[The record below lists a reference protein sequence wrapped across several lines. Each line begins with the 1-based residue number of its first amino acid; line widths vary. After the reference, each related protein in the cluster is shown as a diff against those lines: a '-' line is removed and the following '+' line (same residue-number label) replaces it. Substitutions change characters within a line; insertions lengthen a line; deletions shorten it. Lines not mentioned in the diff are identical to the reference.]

1 MAGNASVLIV
11 SASAGSGHVRAG
23 EALQQAFQQHHPDV
37 RVDHV
42 DILRLTRR
50 WVRAA
55 YGDGFELVA
64 SRAPWL
70 WREIYRRTDGP
81 AGHTARW
88 GRVAERML
96 FRAFHR
102 LLVRGDW
109 QLCLSTHFLPTQLA
123 AGAPG
128 TPPFALVVTDF
139 TLHRYWAQRRVR
151 RYFVPTD
158 AMAAELR
165 RRIAGAN
172 VDVLGIPVSPI
183 FSRTPAPEAAR
194 AKLGLDRHRPVLL
207 VMGGAFG
214 LGVEQNA
221 LAALRADLDAQVIA
235 ISGRNEAVR
244 ARLAARNIPR
254 RRLAV
259 HGYVRGIDTYLA
271 AADLVLTKP
280 GGLTTSEALAVGRPL
295 LLACAMPGHEE
306 GNARA
311 LQAAGAAVSVRTP
324 AAVTEAVRRIFS
336 DPAERSRLTRAARQL
351 GRPHAARDIAAAAS
365 HEYLLDATA

>member
-1 MAGNASVLIV
+1 MAANASVLIV

-81 AGHTARW
+81 AVHAARW
-88 GRVAERML
+88 GRVAERTL

-102 LLVRGDW
+102 LLVSGNW

-128 TPPFALVVTDF
+128 APPFGLVVTDF

-172 VDVLGIPVSPI
+172 VDVLGIPVSPA
-183 FSRTPAPEAAR
+183 FSHTPAPEAAR
-194 AKLGLDRHRPVLL
+194 AILGLDPYRPVLL

-214 LGVEQNA
+214 LGVEENA
-221 LAALRADLDAQVIA
+221 LAALRANLNIQVVA
-235 ISGRNEAVR
+235 ICGRNEAVR
-244 ARLAARNIPR
+244 ARLLARNVPAS
-254 RRLAV
+254 RLTV
-259 HGYVRGIDTYLA
+259 HGYVAGIDTFLA
-271 AADLVLTKP
+271 AAELVLTKP

-311 LQAAGAAVSVRTP
+311 LQAAGAAVGVRTP
-324 AAVTEAVRRIFS
+324 AAVTDAVRHIFS
-336 DPAERSRLTRAARQL
+336 DAAERRRLTRAARQL
-351 GRPHAARDIAAAAS
+351 GQPYAARDIVDTVS